1 MIEFDLKEC
10 ISFVLGVIKRFLV
23 LHSVFVLSEELDPFF
38 FFSPLQKYL
47 SAHLRNFLKPW
58 LGLFGPRCFQN
69 DRSEPGY
76 SFFSLYLFL
85 FYTLIVFM
93 NSSVTVS
100 FLGALNILFAKVLHR
115 VPESFL

>member
-38 FFSPLQKYL
+38 FFSLTEVLKCP
-47 SAHLRNFLKPW
+47 SSEFFKPW
-58 LGLFGPRCFQN
+58 LGIFGPRCFQN

-76 SFFSLYLFL
+76 SFFSLYLLL